1 VDLALFVRDHR
12 IAVRRLVAGEAQR
25 VQRERVLVRRRALLL
40 EEAPEDTELDGVGVH
55 GRSVRCGVHVDVPIR
70 DSYRVADRLLAGEYP
85 GSADPDEAARRIRAF
100 ARHGVTL
107 FVDLTHPGDPL
118 SVLITASFSIGIVFA
133 LPVILYQAWAFL
145 APALYKH
152 EKRLVLPVIFG
163 AIGLFVSGVALSFY
177 VVLPLAISW
186 LMGLA
191 ANTDALEPMITYR
204 EYFSFAVNMSL
215 AFGLCFELPIVILL
229 LATLG
234 IVTPE
239 FLRKYR
245 RHALIL
251 CVVAGALLSPG
262 DLIWTT
268 MLLAAPLYLLYELS
282 VILTAL
288 VYRRRRKRDAQ
299 RAAEEAAEAAKEER
313 EPQRLDSE
321 SWEQGAWR
329 GS

>member
-1 VDLALFVRDHR
+1 MAPETSSAEMPFLDH
-12 IAVRRLVAGEAQR
+12 
-25 VQRERVLVRRRALLL
+25 L
-40 EEAPEDTELDGVGVH
+40 EELRWRILWSLAALVVAVIGAFIALQKFDIFMFLE
-55 GRSVRCGVHVDVPIR
+55 RPILP
-70 DSYRVADRLLAGEYP
+70 YLG
-85 GSADPDEAARRIRAF
+85 GSK
-100 ARHGVTL
+100 L
-107 FVDLTHPGDPL
+107 KYTHPGDPL
-118 SVLITASFSIGIVFA
+118 SVLITASFSIGIVVS

-163 AIGLFVSGVALSFY
+163 AIALFVSGVALSFY

>member
-1 VDLALFVRDHR
+1 MTTENTTSAEMPFLEHLEELRWRILWSLLALIIGVVGAF
-12 IAVRRLVAGEAQR
+12 IALQKFDIFMFL
-25 VQRERVLVRRRALLL
+25 ER
-40 EEAPEDTELDGVGVH
+40 
-55 GRSVRCGVHVDVPIR
+55 PILP
-70 DSYRVADRLLAGEYP
+70 YLGGNKLKY
-85 GSADPDEAARRIRAF
+85 
-100 ARHGVTL
+100 
-107 FVDLTHPGDPL
+107 THPGDPL

-163 AIGLFVSGVALSFY
+163 AIALFVSGVALSFY

-239 FLRKYR
+239 FLRRYR
-245 RHALIL
+245 RHALVL
-251 CVVAGALLSPG
+251 CIVTGALLSPG

-268 MLLAAPLYLLYELS
+268 ILLAGPLYMLYELS
-282 VILTAL
+282 VVLTSL
-288 VYRRRRKRDAQ
+288 VYRRRRKREAQ
-299 RAAEEAAEAAKEER
+299 AAAEEAAERAKEEADGPR
-313 EPQRLDSE
+313 RLDSE
-321 SWEQGAWR
+321 PWEQGASGAWR